1 MVSQVRNNQHKIL
14 RFLYHNRGN
23 YKTTSDISDG
33 TGLSK
38 GQVFYALDDWMER
51 YVKVGDED
59 TRGDIEDANAYVIN
73 SDGRAYVRENI
84 GEIPQEQK
92 NEEEIEKH
100 KKEIMLVRASV
111 NELED
116 TVEEWTEYSGRWN
129 DKAIQRF
136 EAIEKRLENVENKL
150 LDEN

>member
-1 MVSQVRNNQHKIL
+1 MVSQVRENQHKIL

-38 GQVFYALDDWMER
+38 GQVFYALDEWMER

-59 TRGDIEDANAYVIN
+59 TRGDIEDANTYVIN
-73 SDGRAYVRENI
+73 SDGRAYVRNGI
-84 GEIPQEQK
+84 HKIPQEQR
-92 NEEEIEKH
+92 NSEELEKH

-111 NELED
+111 NEIED
-116 TVEEWTEYSGRWN
+116 DLDDWTEYSSRWN
-129 DKAIQRF
+129 DKAMRRF
-136 EAIEKRLENVENKL
+136 EAIEERLEILEDEL
-150 LDEN
+150 LED